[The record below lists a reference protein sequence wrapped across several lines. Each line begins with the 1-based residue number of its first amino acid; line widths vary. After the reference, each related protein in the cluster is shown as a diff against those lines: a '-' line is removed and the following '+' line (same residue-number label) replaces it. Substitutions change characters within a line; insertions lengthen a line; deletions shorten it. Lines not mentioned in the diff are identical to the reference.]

1 MRLTGRDDQSLPRF
15 AEWLAAAEA
24 TEPNDP
30 NAVALATAT
39 KDGRP
44 SVRIVLLKGWDERG
58 FVIYTNLTGRKSL
71 ELKEN
76 PRAQLDFHWKTQR
89 RQIRIEGRVEQV
101 SDEEADAYFATRPR
115 LSQAGAWASL
125 QSQPLPDR
133 ATFEARL
140 QEVLDRYPT
149 EIPRPPHWSGWR
161 TVPEQIEF
169 WQDRDGRLHEREVFT
184 RTPQGG
190 WTTHLLYP

>member
-1 MRLTGRDDQSLPRF
+1 MQSPFPLF
-15 AEWLAAAEA
+15 AEWLAAAVA

-39 KDGRP
+39 PEGRP
-44 SVRIVLLKGWDERG
+44 SVRIVLLKAWDERG

-71 ELKEN
+71 EIKAN
-76 PRAQLDFHWKTQR
+76 PHAMLGFHWKTQA
-89 RQIRIEGRVEQV
+89 RQIRISGPVEQV
-101 SDEEADAYFATRPR
+101 SDAEADAYFATRPR
-115 LSQAGAWASL
+115 LSQAGACASL

-140 QEVLDRYPT
+140 AAVEARYPE

-161 TVPEQIEF
+161 VIPQEIEF
-169 WQDRDGRLHEREVFT
+169 WQDRDGRLHERTLYT
-184 RTPQGG
+184 RTADG
-190 WTTHLLYP
+190 WTHGLLYP

>member
-1 MRLTGRDDQSLPRF
+1 MTSPFPRF

-39 KDGRP
+39 RDGRP

-58 FVIYTNLTGRKSL
+58 FVIYTNLAGRKSV

-101 SDEEADAYFATRPR
+101 SDEEAAAYFATRPR

>member
-1 MRLTGRDDQSLPRF
+1 MQTPFPRF
-15 AEWLAAAEA
+15 AEWLTAAEA

-44 SVRIVLLKGWDERG
+44 SVRIVLLKAWDERG

-71 ELKEN
+71 EIKEN
-76 PRAQLDFHWKTQR
+76 PRAHLDFHWKTQQ
-89 RQIRIEGRVEQV
+89 RQIRIEGAVEQV
-101 SDEEADAYFATRPR
+101 SDEEADAYFATRAR

-133 ATFEARL
+133 ETFETRL
-140 QEVLDRYPT
+140 GDVLTRYPT

-161 TVPEQIEF
+161 TIPEKIEF

-184 RTPQGG
+184 RSGNG

>member
-1 MRLTGRDDQSLPRF
+1 MQNPFSQF
-15 AEWLAAAEA
+15 ADWLDAAQA
-24 TEPNDP
+24 TELNDP
-30 NAVALATAT
+30 NAVALATAAA
-39 KDGRP
+39 DGRP

-71 ELKEN
+71 DIKDN
-76 PRAQLDFHWKTQR
+76 PRAELNFHWKSQR
-89 RQIRIEGRVEQV
+89 RQIRINGTVVQV
-101 SDEEADAYFATRPR
+101 SDMEADAYFATRPR

-140 QEVLDRYPT
+140 AEVQARYPD

-161 TVPEQIEF
+161 IVPEAIEF
-169 WQDRDGRLHEREVFT
+169 WQDRDGRLHERTLFT
-184 RTPQGG
+184 RTDSG
-190 WTTHLLYP
+190 WTSGMLYP

>member
-1 MRLTGRDDQSLPRF
+1 MTNPFPIF

-39 KDGRP
+39 ADGRP

-58 FVIYTNLTGRKSL
+58 FVIYTNLEGRKSREIKANAFAHL
-71 ELKEN
+71 
-76 PRAQLDFHWKTQR
+76 AFHWKTQR
-89 RQIRIEGRVEQV
+89 RQIRIEGPVEQV
-101 SDEEADAYFATRPR
+101 ADGEADAYFATRPR

-125 QSQPLPDR
+125 QSQPMPDR
-133 ATFEARL
+133 AAFEARL
-140 QEVLDRYPT
+140 DAVLARYPAQ
-149 EIPRPPHWSGWR
+149 IPRPPHWSGWR
-161 TVPEQIEF
+161 IVPEQMEF

-184 RTPQGG
+184 RTADG
-190 WTTHLLYP
+190 WTTGLLYP

>member
-1 MRLTGRDDQSLPRF
+1 MNTPFSRF

-39 KDGRP
+39 REGRP

-58 FVIYTNLTGRKSL
+58 FVVYTNLTGRKSM
-71 ELKEN
+71 EIKEN
-76 PRAQLDFHWKTQR
+76 PFAQLDFHWKTQR
-89 RQIRIEGRVEQV
+89 RQIRIEGAVEQV
-101 SDEEADAYFATRPR
+101 SDAEADAYFATRPR

-140 QEVLDRYPT
+140 EDVLARFPA

-161 TVPEQIEF
+161 VVPEKIEF
-169 WQDRDGRLHEREVFT
+169 WQDKDGRLHERELFT
-184 RTPQGG
+184 LAANG
-190 WTTHLLYP
+190 WTSGLLYP

>member
-1 MRLTGRDDQSLPRF
+1 MNSPFPRF

-89 RQIRIEGRVEQV
+89 RQIRIEGMVEQV

-140 QEVLDRYPT
+140 QDVLDRYPT
-149 EIPRPPHWSGWR
+149 EIPRPSHWSGWR

>member
-1 MRLTGRDDQSLPRF
+1 MQSPFPLF
-15 AEWLAAAEA
+15 AQWFEAATA

-39 KDGRP
+39 AEGRP
-44 SVRIVLLKGWDERG
+44 SVRIVLLKDWDERG

-71 ELKEN
+71 EIKEN
-76 PRAQLDFHWKTQR
+76 PHAMLDFHWKTQA
-89 RQIRIEGRVEQV
+89 RQIRISGPVEQV
-101 SDEEADAYFATRPR
+101 SDAEADAYFATRPR

-140 QEVLDRYPT
+140 EAVLAQYPAS
-149 EIPRPPHWSGWR
+149 IPRPPHWSGWR
-161 TVPEQIEF
+161 VIPHEIEF
-169 WQDRDGRLHEREVFT
+169 WQDRDGRLHERTLYT
-184 RTPQGG
+184 RTPDG
-190 WTTHLLYP
+190 WTHGLLYP

>member
-1 MRLTGRDDQSLPRF
+1 MHTPFPRF
-15 AEWLAAAEA
+15 AEWFAAAEA
-24 TEPNDP
+24 TEPNDH

-44 SVRIVLLKGWDERG
+44 SVRIVLLKEWDERG
-58 FVIYTNLTGRKSL
+58 FVIYTNLTGRKSM
-71 ELKEN
+71 EIKEN
-76 PRAQLDFHWKTQR
+76 PRAHLDFHWKTQR
-89 RQIRIEGRVEQV
+89 RQIRIDGPVEQV
-101 SDEEADAYFATRPR
+101 SDAEADAYFATRPR

-140 QEVLDRYPT
+140 EDVLTRYPT

-161 TVPEQIEF
+161 IVPEQIEF

-184 RTPQGG
+184 KTPDG
-190 WTTHLLYP
+190 WTTALLYP